1 MALTVKGLIEK
12 LEQLENKS
20 VDVYFETPDSLLSVD
35 RVILDDMDY
44 DVVLVNDIDSG
55 HCDCERCKELETE
68 L

>member
-35 RVILDDMDY
+35 RVILDEDY
-44 DVVLVNDIDSG
+44 DVVLVNDVDSG
-55 HCDCERCKELETE
+55 HCDCQRCKELVTE